1 MKLLI
6 TGAFDGAKEH
16 IPEIEAMGHEVVFMQ
31 QEKDELPADP
41 RTIEGVIGNG
51 IFLHHPIEAF
61 TSLRFIQ
68 LTAAGF
74 DRVPME
80 YAVSRGIAV
89 RNARGVYSVP
99 MAEFALAGGLA
110 LYKRTILF
118 HNKQKNHEW
127 VKMRD
132 LAELGGRNAAVFGCG
147 SVGIECA
154 KRLATF
160 DMCVRGVDA
169 VPGERPYCREVL
181 PVEETEK
188 ALAASDIIICT
199 LPLLPETVH
208 FFDDGRFSAMKDG
221 AVFVN
226 ISRGAVVDTEAL
238 IRALR
243 SGKLMGAVLD
253 VFEEEPLSETSPL
266 WDMENVLISPHNS
279 FSGEGNRARLWEVFR
294 ENLREF
300 TEK

>member
-1 MKLLI
+1 
-6 TGAFDGAKEH
+6 
-16 IPEIEAMGHEVVFMQ
+16 
-31 QEKDELPADP
+31 
-41 RTIEGVIGNG
+41 
-51 IFLHHPIEAF
+51 
-61 TSLRFIQ
+61 
-68 LTAAGF
+68 
-74 DRVPME
+74 
-80 YAVSRGIAV
+80 
-89 RNARGVYSVP
+89 
-99 MAEFALAGGLA
+99 
-110 LYKRTILF
+110 
-118 HNKQKNHEW
+118 
-127 VKMRD
+127 
-132 LAELGGRNAAVFGCG
+132 
-147 SVGIECA
+147 
-154 KRLATF
+154 
-160 DMCVRGVDA
+160 MCVRGVDA

>member
-6 TGAFDGAKEH
+6 TGAFGGAKEH

-51 IFLHHPIEAF
+51 IFLHHPMEAF
-61 TSLRFIQ
+61 TSLKYVQ

-99 MAEFALAGGLA
+99 MAEFALAGVLA

-118 HNKQKNHEW
+118 HNNQKNHEW

-132 LAELGGRNAAVFGCG
+132 LPELGGRNAAVFGCG

-154 KRLATF
+154 KRLA
-160 DMCVRGVDA
+160 
-169 VPGERPYCREVL
+169 
-181 PVEETEK
+181 
-188 ALAASDIIICT
+188 
-199 LPLLPETVH
+199 
-208 FFDDGRFSAMKDG
+208 
-221 AVFVN
+221 
-226 ISRGAVVDTEAL
+226 
-238 IRALR
+238 R
-243 SGKLMGAVLD
+243 S
-253 VFEEEPLSETSPL
+253 
-266 WDMENVLISPHNS
+266 
-279 FSGEGNRARLWEVFR
+279 
-294 ENLREF
+294 
-300 TEK
+300 

>member
-6 TGAFDGAKEH
+6 TGAFGGAKEH

-89 RNARGVYSVP
+89 RNARGVYSFP
-99 MAEFALAGGLA
+99 MAEFALAGVLA

-118 HNKQKNHEW
+118 HNNQKNHEW

-132 LAELGGRNAAVFGCG
+132 LPELGGRNAAVFGCG
-147 SVGIECA
+147 SVGI
-154 KRLATF
+154 
-160 DMCVRGVDA
+160 
-169 VPGERPYCREVL
+169 